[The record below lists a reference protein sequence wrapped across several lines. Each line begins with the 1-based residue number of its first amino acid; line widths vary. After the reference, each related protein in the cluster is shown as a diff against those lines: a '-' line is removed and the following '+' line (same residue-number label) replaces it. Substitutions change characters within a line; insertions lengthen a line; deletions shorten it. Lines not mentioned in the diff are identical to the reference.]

1 MVLSFNAISIFVS
14 LSSWAIRLIVGKRCL
29 NDRAILPPIRP
40 SPSMPIDD
48 SLNKS
53 KVSTYYEYLIFNL
66 GHWVGAQ
73 KFNLSDTVFIVY
85 RKALELLDLLNGLQ
99 NL

>member
-1 MVLSFNAISIFVS
+1 MVLSFNAISVFVS
-14 LSSWAIRLIVGKRCL
+14 FTSWAIRLIVGKRCL

-48 SLNKS
+48 SLNTS

-66 GHWVGAQ
+66 SHWVEP
-73 KFNLSDTVFIVY
+73 KNLISATQFFSLS
-85 RKALELLDLLNGLQ
+85 KSS
-99 NL
+99 